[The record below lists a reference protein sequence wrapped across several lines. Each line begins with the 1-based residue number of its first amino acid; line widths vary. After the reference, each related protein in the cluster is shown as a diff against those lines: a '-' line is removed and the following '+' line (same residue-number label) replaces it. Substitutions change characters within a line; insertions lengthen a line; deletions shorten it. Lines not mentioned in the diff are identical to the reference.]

1 MREQGTL
8 SIMFADIAGSTRLYE
23 RLGDAKARQITSQC
37 IALMTRVTQGHG
49 GTVIKTIGDE
59 VMSTYPSADA
69 AAEAAVEMQ
78 ESVQSDAP
86 SWGTPLSI
94 RIGFHYGPVI
104 LEGGDVFGDAVN
116 LAARMAAQA
125 KGDQIITTGE
135 TLEAMTT
142 DLRNNSRLL
151 ITTTVKGKVKPVE
164 IHELTWGEEE
174 DLTIMGGI
182 SPSVAVAAP
191 PRLSMKVKYQGQMIE
206 VNQDRPNLT
215 MGRDAKNSIMIADIM
230 ASRVHAKIEFRRD
243 RFVLVDQSTNGT
255 YVFTNK
261 GRKFI
266 HRDELVLE
274 AEGLI
279 GLGKEVTPDTP
290 EAVHY
295 SV

>member
-23 RLGDAKARQITSQC
+23 RLGDARARQITSQC
-37 IALMTRVTQGHG
+37 IALMTRVTQGHQ

-78 ESVQSDAP
+78 EAVQSEAP
-86 SWGTPLSI
+86 SWGTPLTI

-135 TLEAMTT
+135 TLEAMTSP
-142 DLRNNSRLL
+142 LRNNTRLL

-174 DLTIMGGI
+174 DLTIMGGM

-191 PRLSMKVKYQGQMIE
+191 PRLSMKVTCQGQTLE
-206 VNQDRPNLT
+206 VNQDRAAIT
-215 MGRDAKNSIMIADIM
+215 MGRDAKNTFMIADIM
-230 ASRVHAKIEFRRD
+230 ASRMHARIEFRRD
-243 RFVLVDQSTNGT
+243 RFVLVDKSTNGT
-255 YVFTNK
+255 YVFTSK

-266 HRDELVLE
+266 HQDELVLE
-274 AEGLI
+274 G
-279 GLGKEVTPDTP
+279 
-290 EAVHY
+290 
-295 SV
+295 